1 MSMTAVEKILA
12 RASGVTSVNAGEIVY
27 PKPGIVVLH
36 DYLVPPCKKELD
48 ALGIDRLFD
57 PNRVIIVTDHAVLYS
72 SRQDAEFGK
81 IIRRAVADWGIKHFY
96 DVGQGGHGHIFL
108 AERGIIRP
116 GMFLFDNDRHC
127 TNHGAYGAFALRT
140 GAEITRVLATGTLWT
155 MVPKTIRIKLT
166 GTLQPGVFA
175 RDIGLR
181 MTTDLQFGRDYG
193 VDIDY
198 RVLELTGP
206 ALSHFSMDAR
216 VSLCSSPTEARAV
229 GVFIPPSE
237 KMLRQIRTVAQKT
250 FSPVYSDPDAL
261 FEKEFEMDIGNIGP
275 QAALT
280 GFSDRGVDLSQIEG
294 TRIHHAVIGSC
305 GSGKY
310 EDLEIAATVLKGNR
324 VAPGVRLFISPGT
337 EDSAKRLYMEGLWE
351 IFHTAGAILLPPGCG
366 PCFMGYM
373 APVSEGEVSIST
385 VSTNPLGRMGGKGC
399 ELFLASPAT
408 VAASAVS
415 GRVTD
420 PRSIDALIK
429 NKGESD
435 LERF

>member
-1 MSMTAVEKILA
+1 MGMTAVEKILA
-12 RASGVTSVNAGEIVY
+12 RASGVASVTPGEIVY
-27 PKPGIVVLH
+27 PKPKIVVVH
-36 DYLVPPCKKELD
+36 DYLVPPSKKELD

-57 PNRVIIVTDHAVLYS
+57 PDRIIVVTDHAVLYS
-72 SRQDAEFGK
+72 SRQDAGFGK
-81 IIRRAVADWGIKHFY
+81 IIRQAVTDWGIKQFY

-108 AERGIIRP
+108 AERGIVRP

-155 MVPKTIRIKLT
+155 MVPGTIRITLE
-166 GTLQPGVFA
+166 GSLQPGVFA

-181 MTTDLQFGRDYG
+181 LTTDLQFGSTYN
-193 VDIDY
+193 VDLDY
-198 RVLELTGP
+198 RVLELAGP
-206 ALSHFSMDAR
+206 ALKQFSLDAR
-216 VSLCSSPTEARAV
+216 VALCSSPTEARAV

-237 KMLRQIRTVAQKT
+237 QMLKHIESVARGPFT
-250 FSPVYSDPDAL
+250 PAYSDHDAV
-261 FEKEFEMDIGNIGP
+261 FEAELEMDISHIGP
-275 QAALT
+275 QVALT
-280 GFSDRGVDLSQIEG
+280 GYSDRGVDLSEIEG

-310 EDLEIAATVLKGNR
+310 EDLLIAATVLKGHR
-324 VAPGVRLFISPGT
+324 VAQGVRLFISPGT
-337 EDSAKRLYMEGLWE
+337 EDAAKRLYQDGLWE
-351 IFHTAGAILLPPGCG
+351 IFHDAGVILLPAGCG

-373 APVSEGEVSIST
+373 APVYEGEVSIST

-399 ELFLASPAT
+399 EFYLASPAT
-408 VAASAVS
+408 VAASAVT

-429 NKGESD
+429 Q
-435 LERF
+435 